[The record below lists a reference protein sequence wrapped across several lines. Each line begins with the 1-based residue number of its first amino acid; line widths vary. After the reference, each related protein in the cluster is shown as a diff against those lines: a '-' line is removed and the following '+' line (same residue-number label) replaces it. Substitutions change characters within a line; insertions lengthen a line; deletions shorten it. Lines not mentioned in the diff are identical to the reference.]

1 MTKNKL
7 NLGSLKQQANQIA
20 ANQEAIDFVQGA
32 SSKAITP
39 QAESPEKKKERKL
52 IVEGQLKNRS
62 QTCIKPIQLYLR
74 NEYAAWI
81 QNHAVAGRGGLQIMI
96 NYLVRRGIEAVE
108 KEYTSNGMVF
118 ADESQDGGSTV
129 TGK

>member
-39 QAESPEKKKERKL
+39 
-52 IVEGQLKNRS
+52 
-62 QTCIKPIQLYLR
+62 
-74 NEYAAWI
+74 
-81 QNHAVAGRGGLQIMI
+81 
-96 NYLVRRGIEAVE
+96 
-108 KEYTSNGMVF
+108 
-118 ADESQDGGSTV
+118 
-129 TGK
+129 